1 MDKCY
6 VTILTGTDEH
16 GQKVDKASQ
25 EKGRSPKEHADIMV
39 ENFRELWER
48 LNISNDAFI
57 RTTDREHIKT
67 VQGVIQMLW
76 DKGEIERREYS
87 GWYCTPDERF
97 WTEKEI
103 IDGNCPECGR
113 LWKARR
119 GNSGRKLFLP
129 DVKVPGKTHYIY

>member
-1 MDKCY
+1 
-6 VTILTGTDEH
+6 
-16 GQKVDKASQ
+16 
-25 EKGRSPKEHADIMV
+25 MV

-113 LWKARR
+113 PVEEIQEENYFFLMSKYQERLITYIEDNPSYIQPSKRSPGFFKEQQAWRPLYIKA
-119 GNSGRKLFLP
+119 
-129 DVKVPGKTHYIY
+129 